1 VGVPRAAQVDA
12 RAAVMKITE
21 LPHCQ
26 DALRPHLDKVLAGE
40 YDLPPHLAWIT
51 PPETVLDIGAN
62 VGAFTAWARAKWR
75 EARIEAYE
83 PVPENCETFYLNHGT
98 DGNIALH
105 CQALGA
111 PCKEERFRL
120 GKHNSGEGSLY
131 DLSEQGDETIVLD
144 VISPEDASASA
155 EFIKIDAEG
164 AEVEILQRINFA
176 ACKGL
181 VYEWHGVARRDLCRR
196 EMERRSGLWLVG
208 ETNYGGE
215 RGIDVWVEPATTT
228 HRSVEL
234 KRRANGMPH
243 VYLSLPVYGG
253 VDPWFHQSL
262 MELVRTKDR
271 PYGLTIR
278 HHVGDSLVSRARNR
292 LVAQFLKSE
301 ATHLLFIDTDL
312 IFSPEH
318 VARIVSHGEP
328 IVAGLYPKKQRTL
341 GWVCNLLDPSP
352 EADERGLQPVKYA
365 GTGFLCIAR
374 EVFEDLIEAYP
385 EIRYDPDEGDGEVGS
400 LWDFFKVGVWECP
413 ETGYRRYLSEDWW
426 FCQLARDQGWE
437 VLMDTQIICKHV
449 GQFIYPF
456 DSLETFATPVPEAG
470 ADAHHEN

>member
-1 VGVPRAAQVDA
+1 VPRAAQVDA
-12 RAAVMKITE
+12 SDPVMKITE
-21 LPHCQ
+21 LPHCP

-40 YDLPPHLAWIT
+40 YDLPPTLLWSRA
-51 PPETVLDIGAN
+51 PDTVLDIGAN
-62 VGAFTAWARAKWR
+62 VGAFTAWARAMWP
-75 EARIEAYE
+75 EARIDAYE
-83 PVPENCETFYLNHGT
+83 PVPENCELFYQNHQA
-98 DGNIALH
+98 DPNIALH

-111 PCKEERFRL
+111 PSESVPFRL

-164 AEVEILQRINFA
+164 AEVEILQRINFGK
-176 ACKGL
+176 CRGL
-181 VYEWHGVARRDLCRR
+181 VYEWHGVFRRDLCRR
-196 EMERRSGLWLVG
+196 EMERRSGMTLER

-215 RGIDVWVEPATTT
+215 RGIDLWVVYDAVMT
-228 HRSVEL
+228 RSGEL
-234 KRRANGMPH
+234 SRRSGGIPH
-243 VYLSLPVYGG
+243 VFLALPVYGG

-262 MELVRTKDR
+262 MELIRAKDR

-292 LVAQFLKSE
+292 LVAQFLKSD

-328 IVAGLYPKKQRTL
+328 IVAGLYPKKQRKL

-374 EVFEDLIEAYP
+374 AVFEDLIYAYP
-385 EIRYDPDEGDGEVGS
+385 ELRYDPDEGDSEVGS

-426 FCQLARDQGWE
+426 FCQLAQDQGWE
-437 VLMDTQIICKHV
+437 VLMDTQIILKHV

-456 DSLETFATPVPEAG
+456 DSLESFATEVAPT
-470 ADAHHEN
+470 DAPTDEI